1 MFSYLF
7 QIEEVWKKS
16 FGSMSFAITKDLPY
30 FKFIEKAIIKM
41 FRNGQ
46 FLRLKKKWA
55 DSKIECSP
63 QIKQGV
69 PLTFE
74 KVVSLFMIFA
84 LGAILGLL
92 IMVYEKYSTK
102 QKTSLK
108 QNYLEDEKE
117 EWEFLKIICDI
128 VKSKIDK
135 NKACPNESQLLLL
148 EDLAQ
153 KLKSNK

>member
-1 MFSYLF
+1 MF

-46 FLRLKKKWA
+46 LRRLKKKWE

-63 QIKQGV
+63 QNAQGV
-69 PLTFE
+69 SLTFE
-74 KVVSLFMIFA
+74 KVVSLFMIVA
-84 LGAILGLL
+84 TGAISGLL
-92 IMVYEKYSTK
+92 IMVFEKYSTK
-102 QKTSLK
+102 KKTNLEK
-108 QNYLEDEKE
+108 NYLEDIKE
-117 EWEFLKIICDI
+117 EWEYLKIICDI

-153 KLKSNK
+153 KLKPNK